1 VRGGYGI
8 FFDSSEER
16 EIDGSADIYP
26 YVSRG
31 VYVQSFGQPLPLQ
44 TTNQLFPDFA
54 AAGPVPPAAN
64 TFLAVIQSHHK
75 QNPYAQQWSFSVQ
88 RELSNSTTFEVNY
101 SGNKGTHLL
110 MRRNIAQATPY
121 DPANPLPVLARRPY
135 PNFAVYI
142 NSEWSGN
149 SSYNAFNA
157 RLERRTTSLVLTS
170 VYTWA
175 KSLDNKSAAAG
186 IGNDLAGW
194 QGFLNNHDV
203 KRDRGRSE
211 FEVDHRLVSSFL
223 YDLPLGR
230 GRRYFNQRSGI
241 ASALM
246 SGWQVNGIV
255 TFQRGFPYS
264 VNARDIGGL
273 LDSFGTN
280 RADVV
285 ADPSPNGFRPTLD
298 KWFNTAAF
306 SQPVVGSFGNSG
318 RGILRAAGINNW
330 DMAVFKNFALRE
342 PLRMQFR
349 MESFNAF
356 NHAQWNVPVRD
367 VNSPQYGQ
375 ITSARPGR
383 INQLGMKLLW

>member
-1 VRGGYGI
+1 
-8 FFDSSEER
+8 
-16 EIDGSADIYP
+16 
-26 YVSRG
+26 
-31 VYVQSFGQPLPLQ
+31 
-44 TTNQLFPDFA
+44 
-54 AAGPVPPAAN
+54 
-64 TFLAVIQSHHK
+64 
-75 QNPYAQQWSFSVQ
+75 
-88 RELSNSTTFEVNY
+88 
-101 SGNKGTHLL
+101 
-110 MRRNIAQATPY
+110 
-121 DPANPLPVLARRPY
+121 
-135 PNFAVYI
+135 
-142 NSEWSGN
+142 
-149 SSYNAFNA
+149 
-157 RLERRTTSLVLTS
+157 LERRTASLVLTS

-223 YDLPLGR
+223 YDLPFGR
-230 GRRYFNQRSGI
+230 GRRYFSQQSRI
-241 ASALM
+241 ANALV

-255 TFQRGFPYS
+255 TMQRGFPYS

-285 ADPSPNGFRPTLD
+285 ADPFPSGFQPTID

-306 SQPVVGSFGNSG
+306 AQPAAGSFGNSG

-330 DMAVFKNFALRE
+330 DMGVFKNVTLRE
-342 PLRMQFR
+342 QLRMQFR
-349 MESFNAF
+349 LESFNAF
-356 NHAQWNVPVRD
+356 NHTQWNVPVRD

-375 ITSARPGR
+375 ITGARPAR